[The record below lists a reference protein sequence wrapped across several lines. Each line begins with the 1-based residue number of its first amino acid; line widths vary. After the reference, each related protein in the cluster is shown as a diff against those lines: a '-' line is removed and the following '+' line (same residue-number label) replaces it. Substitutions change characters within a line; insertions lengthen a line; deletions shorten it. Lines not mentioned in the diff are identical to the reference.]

1 MVTGM
6 TCRSVWDRKVVGPL
20 MERSMR
26 GVEPLRAALLKTAR
40 GRVVEIGFGTG
51 ANLPFYP
58 DSVTELVAVEPSTG
72 LIERAHERLR
82 TWGRPHTI
90 VTASAANTLPLEAHS
105 FDAAVMT
112 FVLCSVTDVEAVL
125 AQTARLLK
133 PGAPL
138 LLAEHVAA
146 GSRRWRCV
154 QHAMRPFSTAIA
166 GCDPTRNTGATLTAL
181 GWDTRG
187 LHPQSIDLM
196 RPVHTGLV
204 GIARPPTGGEF

>member
-1 MVTGM
+1 MVTAMMG
-6 TCRSVWDRKVVGPL
+6 RSVWDRAVVGPL

-40 GRVVEIGFGTG
+40 GRIVEIGFGTG

-72 LIERAHERLR
+72 LIERAHERLE
-82 TWGRPHTI
+82 TWGRPYAI
-90 VTASAANTLPLEAHS
+90 VPASATHALPLEAHS

-112 FVLCSVTDVEAVL
+112 FVLCSVPDVKAVL
-125 AQTARLLK
+125 EQTARLLK

-146 GSRRWRCV
+146 GSRGWRCM
-154 QHAMRPFSTAIA
+154 QHVMRPFSKAIA
-166 GCDPTRNTGATLTAL
+166 GCDPTRDTGATLVAL
-181 GWDTRG
+181 SWDTRD
-187 LHPQSIDLM
+187 LRPQSIDLM
-196 RPVHTGLV
+196 RPYHTGLV
-204 GIARPPTGGEF
+204 GVVRAPLEHS